1 MSTIFQHRTLARLF
15 VRPTPTGGEHTWA
28 PDERKDRKHLARRV
42 LVFDVFSTF
51 SGVALHL
58 PNEEAKHV
66 SMTAFEG

>member
-1 MSTIFQHRTLARLF
+1 MLLYQHRTLARLF

-28 PDERKDRKHLARRV
+28 PDERKTQEAPGLSRV